1 MKARPKE
8 KKINPI
14 YAFSFIYILY
24 NMLGLAQY
32 PWIIDNAYDKT
43 IPWLAFLSGLSGLF
57 IGAIFWRKKRISSG
71 KSAKTQVNDRILGL
85 IFLAI
90 FIISIAAT
98 IIRSKGIP
106 FLLGEDRLGI
116 SAVLFNFAQIYG
128 FWVALKFIQAY
139 EEGKTIQKKYLLF
152 YAIGILVF
160 GYRSPVIILCLIL
173 FLYYICFRIPKRK
186 AYFISAIS
194 GLILVVFSS
203 LMAGYRVSQDY
214 DTLDFFNNI
223 NTQFVSN
230 NTFIL
235 PFVPALS
242 MFDFSQE
249 TISLA
254 SAKLQAPMYGELF
267 SSNYAALLP
276 GSHWGARNIVGHL
289 IDARWVNDRPMSITP
304 TLQGALYI
312 DFGLL
317 GVFLGLFFIAA
328 LIILLKKNADRGGP
342 LSKLIFCYV
351 TTMCIMSIHNGY
363 WDITYLFFIIFLLM
377 IYMYKRAPK
386 KAKLQRA
393 SPL

>member
-24 NMLGLAQY
+24 NMLGLVQY

-139 EEGKTIQKKYLLF
+139 EEGKTIQKK
-152 YAIGILVF
+152 
-160 GYRSPVIILCLIL
+160 
-173 FLYYICFRIPKRK
+173 
-186 AYFISAIS
+186 ISAILRHRNLS
-194 GLILVVFSS
+194 FRISEPSHHSLPYTFLILYM
-203 LMAGYRVSQDY
+203 LQ
-214 DTLDFFNNI
+214 
-223 NTQFVSN
+223 NTQ
-230 NTFIL
+230 T
-235 PFVPALS
+235 
-242 MFDFSQE
+242 
-249 TISLA
+249 
-254 SAKLQAPMYGELF
+254 
-267 SSNYAALLP
+267 
-276 GSHWGARNIVGHL
+276 
-289 IDARWVNDRPMSITP
+289 
-304 TLQGALYI
+304 
-312 DFGLL
+312 
-317 GVFLGLFFIAA
+317 
-328 LIILLKKNADRGGP
+328 
-342 LSKLIFCYV
+342 
-351 TTMCIMSIHNGY
+351 
-363 WDITYLFFIIFLLM
+363 
-377 IYMYKRAPK
+377 
-386 KAKLQRA
+386 
-393 SPL
+393 